1 MALDYNRKNDRTD
14 MLADNQYARQVRVG
28 SNELGQAHHDVV
40 TVKNTGHIVN
50 TPDSLH
56 AEANFY
62 IQQSREYFPSNPM
75 CGFCECRCF
84 KTITTCLCCFLLA
97 LLITVS
103 CLVGLL
109 DRDQAVMAA
118 CIGMSVLAIVCCT
131 PLLCLFCQHCCVV
144 CCTIPTVLN
153 QPVKADLGHKNEHL
167 EVAIN
172 SEDAIYVKG
181 QGGVVG
187 VVAQARD
194 TVRIHVLSTQAV
206 ERIKCAVCCS
216 VCCCLSVLLLALWA
230 PAMLAVSIVKFTST
244 NSTEP
249 SP

>member
-1 MALDYNRKNDRTD
+1 MALDINRGNERTGL
-14 MLADNQYARQVRVG
+14 LADNQYSRQVRVG
-28 SNELGQAHHDVV
+28 NNELGYVHHDVL
-40 TVKNTGHIVN
+40 TVKNTGRSVS

-56 AEANFY
+56 AETNFY
-62 IQQSREYFPSNPM
+62 IQQSRKYFPLKPM
-75 CGFCECRCF
+75 CNFCECRYL
-84 KTITTCLCCFLLA
+84 KTVTTYWCCFLLA

-109 DRDQAVMAA
+109 DRDHAVMAA

-153 QPVKADLGHKNEHL
+153 QPVKANLRRKNEHL

-187 VVAQARD
+187 AVAQARD
-194 TVRIHVLSTQAV
+194 TVRIHVLSTKAV
-206 ERIKCAVCCS
+206 KRIKRAACYS
-216 VCCCLSVLLLALWA
+216 ICCCLSVLLLALWA
-230 PAMLAVSIVKFTST
+230 PAMLAVSIVKFNST

-249 SP
+249 SS

>member
-1 MALDYNRKNDRTD
+1 MALDINRGNERTGL
-14 MLADNQYARQVRVG
+14 LAGNQYSRQVRVG
-28 SNELGQAHHDVV
+28 NNELGQAHRDVL
-40 TVKNTGHIVN
+40 TVKNTGRTVSAPN
-50 TPDSLH
+50 SLH
-56 AEANFY
+56 AETNFY
-62 IQQSREYFPSNPM
+62 IQQSREYFPSKPM

-84 KTITTCLCCFLLA
+84 KTITTCLSCFLHA

-109 DRDQAVMAA
+109 DSNHAVMAA

-153 QPVKADLGHKNEHL
+153 QPVKADLGYKNQHL

-172 SEDAIYVKG
+172 SEDAVYMKG
-181 QGGVVG
+181 RGGVVR

-194 TVRIHVLSTQAV
+194 TVRIHVLSTQAA
-206 ERIKCAVCCS
+206 ERIKRAVCCS

-249 SP
+249 SS